1 MLYAVWL
8 FRSGAGAFV
17 SPRPVAFIILFTQGY
32 TFRVNNRLYRTTNT
46 PYMSVNDD
54 GTSENAA
61 ATEADINT
69 VYCIVVSSV
78 FGCRRTESNHH
89 SKVFAPMVSDL
100 TAAAWEGVRALAII
114 FFSIAENKTPMC
126 EFTVKHQS
134 DTWLGLTHLREPDPN
149 MAWIGFFAVDHHQ
162 RAPFS
167 MVMSGLVGVV
177 GSSWCLYKSCAVC
190 WSCYIHLNYWQSIL
204 TRKGDTNHA
213 TGDIICAN
221 LTDQHHI
228 YEHHAFI

>member
-1 MLYAVWL
+1 MMPPTPLPVAMLLLRSSHHTGPVVLLVIYAVWL

-89 SKVFAPMVSDL
+89 SKVFAPMVSDP
-100 TAAAWEGVRALAII
+100 TAAA
-114 FFSIAENKTPMC
+114 
-126 EFTVKHQS
+126 
-134 DTWLGLTHLREPDPN
+134 
-149 MAWIGFFAVDHHQ
+149 
-162 RAPFS
+162 
-167 MVMSGLVGVV
+167 
-177 GSSWCLYKSCAVC
+177 
-190 WSCYIHLNYWQSIL
+190 
-204 TRKGDTNHA
+204 
-213 TGDIICAN
+213 
-221 LTDQHHI
+221 
-228 YEHHAFI
+228 